1 MALSNFSPVE
11 LSENLIGKIQN
22 KQQSNYVRG
31 IQLNKVIQNLI
42 ANINTELL
50 KFIPSEGTLRSS
62 TLEESTSNAGIT
74 IDGALIKDGSF
85 TGKYSTVTAVDPSE
99 TIVPLTGSDQF
110 ITVTSSD
117 AGFVVALPEND
128 DCPIGT
134 VIRGW
139 VGANG
144 FELRGGG
151 SDITVNNVSM
161 DGNEAAIPATT
172 FFTVTKVTATGWI
185 LTAIDE
191 VGAVVTAIIPDAV

>member
-1 MALSNFSPVE
+1 MALSNLPPVE
-11 LSENLIGKIQN
+11 LKENLIGNIQN
-22 KQQSNYVRG
+22 KQQSSYVRG

-42 ANINTELL
+42 TNINTELL
-50 KFIPSEGTLRSS
+50 TFVPSEGTLRGS
-62 TLEESTSNAGIT
+62 TIEESTSNAGIT

-85 TGKYSTVTAVDPSE
+85 TGKYSAVTAVDPAGFVE
-99 TIVPLTGSDQF
+99 ALTGTDQF
-110 ITVTSSD
+110 ITVTSSN
-117 AGFVVALPEND
+117 AGFVVVLPEND

-144 FELRGGG
+144 FELRGD
-151 SDITVNNVSM
+151 SDITINNVSM

-185 LTAIDE
+185 LTATDE
-191 VGAVVTAIIPDAV
+191 LGAVVTAIIPDAV

>member
-1 MALSNFSPVE
+1 MTLSNLPPVE
-11 LSENLIGKIQN
+11 LKESLIDKIQN
-22 KQQSNYVRG
+22 KQESSYVRG
-31 IQLNKVIQNLI
+31 IQLNKLIQNLI

-50 KFIPSEGTLRSS
+50 TFVPSEGTLRGS
-62 TLEESTSNAGIT
+62 TLQESTSDSGVT
-74 IDGALIKDGSF
+74 IDGALIKNGSF
-85 TGKYSTVTAVDPSE
+85 IGKYSAVTSVDPAGSVE
-99 TIVPLTGSDQF
+99 ALTGTDQF

-139 VGANG
+139 VGATG
-144 FELRGGG
+144 FELRGDA
-151 SDITVNNVSM
+151 DITINNVSM

-185 LTAIDE
+185 LTATDE
-191 VGAVVTAIIPDAV
+191 SRAVITAIVPDAV